1 MEPEWLAWTL
11 PTALFFIGIAFILA
25 ALTLWQVASPTVE
38 RRGLLPMVTTR
49 GDRLFIGLSGSAYI
63 HLGWIGLKD
72 LNPSSALAIS
82 ALYMIALMRWG

>member
-1 MEPEWLAWTL
+1 MAWTL
-11 PTALFFIGIAFILA
+11 PTALFFIGIAIILA

-38 RRGLLPMVTTR
+38 PRGLLPMVTTR
-49 GDRLFIGLSGSAYI
+49 GDRLFIGLLGSAYI
-63 HLGWIGLKD
+63 HLGRIGLND